1 MVLPV
6 NTTER
11 PNKVGVI
18 KMKKIV
24 RFTASW
30 CQPCKIMA
38 TQLENMETGIPIEV
52 LDIDVH
58 PEIAMEYG
66 IRSVPTLVMMEEN
79 TVLKR
84 LVGVKTPPELRKW
97 IND

>member
-1 MVLPV
+1 MPV
-6 NTTER
+6 STTVK
-11 PNKVGVI
+11 PNRAGAI
-18 KMKKIV
+18 DMKKIL

-66 IRSVPTLVMMEEN
+66 IRSVPTLVMMEDN

-84 LVGVKTPPELRKW
+84 LVGVKTPPELRNW

>member
-1 MVLPV
+1 
-6 NTTER
+6 
-11 PNKVGVI
+11 
-18 KMKKIV
+18 MKKIV

-38 TQLENMETGIPIEV
+38 TQLETMELNLPIDV
-52 LDIDVH
+52 IDIDVH